1 MTEAQWP
8 DEERDPE
15 QGAEPRGYAEPNGFT
30 PSRPALHPGAWSIW
44 VLSVLIVLTITRNP
58 WYLALTLACI
68 GAVLVVRG
76 RTTPGE
82 TAGQALALPLRIG
95 LVMVLFSALFNAL
108 MVHVGGV
115 VLFALPGWVPLVGG
129 PVTLEA
135 LVYGALNGAA
145 LAGIF
150 AAFTALNR
158 ALPVRSLLRLVPRA
172 YYPLAVVMTIAV
184 TFVPATIQYMQQIRE
199 AQAVRGKQMRG
210 VRSWLPLVVPLL
222 EGGIERSMQL
232 AEAMMARGFA
242 SGAAAPDTRPQVL
255 MLAGLVAV
263 LAGWLLRLA
272 WRAEAAGTLLLL
284 AGLAG
289 VAGGLWLAGRRHPH
303 TVYRP
308 ERWAWRDGVVIGGA
322 VVAAAVYLAPWPG
335 LDRSTLFYYP
345 YPSLG
350 WPGFEPLVGAATLGL
365 ALPAAV

>member
-1 MTEAQWP
+1 MNEAP
-8 DEERDPE
+8 DDERDEAAADSTP
-15 QGAEPRGYAEPNGFT
+15 ADDRA
-30 PSRPALHPGAWSIW
+30 PSRAPLHPVAWLIW
-44 VLSVLIVLTITRNP
+44 VLGVLIVLTMTRNP
-58 WYLALTLACI
+58 WYLAMILGCV
-68 GAVLVVRG
+68 GAVLTTRG
-76 RTTPGE
+76 RTTPTE
-82 TAGQALALPLRIG
+82 SVGQALALPLRIG

-108 MVHVGGV
+108 MVHVGGA
-115 VLFALPGWVPLVGG
+115 VLFSVPDWVPLLGG
-129 PVTLEA
+129 RVTLEA
-135 LVYGALNGAA
+135 FVYGALNGAA

-199 AQAVRGKQMRG
+199 AQAVRGRQMQG
-210 VRSWLPLVVPLL
+210 ARSWLPLVVPLL

-242 SGAAAPDTRPQVL
+242 GGEAAPDPRPQGL

-272 WRAEAAGTLLLL
+272 WRAEAAGALLLL
-284 AGLAG
+284 AGLAA
-289 VAGGLWLAGRRHPH
+289 VVGGLWLAGRRHPH

-308 ERWAWRDGVVIGGA
+308 EQWAWRDGIVVGGA

-345 YPSLG
+345 YPSLS
-350 WPGFEPLVGAATLGL
+350 WPGFDPIVGAATLGL
-365 ALPAAV
+365 ALPAVV

>member
-1 MTEAQWP
+1 
-8 DEERDPE
+8 
-15 QGAEPRGYAEPNGFT
+15 
-30 PSRPALHPGAWSIW
+30 
-44 VLSVLIVLTITRNP
+44 
-58 WYLALTLACI
+58 
-68 GAVLVVRG
+68 
-76 RTTPGE
+76 
-82 TAGQALALPLRIG
+82 
-95 LVMVLFSALFNAL
+95 
-108 MVHVGGV
+108 MVHVGGA
-115 VLFALPGWVPLVGG
+115 VLFSLPDWLPLLGG
-129 PVTLEA
+129 RVTLEA
-135 LVYGALNGAA
+135 LLYGALNGAA

-242 SGAAAPDTRPQVL
+242 SGEEATDARPQVL

-272 WRAEAAGTLLLL
+272 WRAEAAGTLLL
-284 AGLAG
+284 AGGTGRRGGRTVAGRPAPSAHGLPPRTMG
-289 VAGGLWLAGRRHPH
+289 VARRRRH
-303 TVYRP
+303 R
-308 ERWAWRDGVVIGGA
+308 RR

-335 LDRSTLFYYP
+335 LRPQHAVLLSLPQPELAGFRSDRRRGDAGP
-345 YPSLG
+345 
-350 WPGFEPLVGAATLGL
+350 GAAGGRLKWSTTKQVSGRNLVCMEE
-365 ALPAAV
+365 ATNT